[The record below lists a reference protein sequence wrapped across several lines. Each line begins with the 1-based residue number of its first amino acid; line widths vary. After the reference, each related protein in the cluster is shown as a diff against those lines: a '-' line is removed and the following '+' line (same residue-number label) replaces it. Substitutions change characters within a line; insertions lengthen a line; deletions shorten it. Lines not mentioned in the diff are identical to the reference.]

1 MIKTLLAADRSE
13 RERFRIPRSVQQ
25 SIPIQ
30 KIYRDGIWQTGG
42 KFSRTWR
49 FADINYA
56 LASHDDQRDMFTS
69 YCGVLNSLPTDATT
83 KITINNRRLNGA
95 EFRRSKTLQDISRYL
110 GRFREIFAQGKRNGY
125 AYGRGEKYA
134 LELGNDLPRALTSEL
149 AMLAVPETLPLFL
162 RKYQHRQIKQYRRRE
177 PVYKGAGD
185 IICCLDESGSTAGD
199 LAAWGKAV
207 ALTLLEIAQS
217 EGRKFALVH
226 FSGPG
231 RFQTDVFL
239 PGQSSLEEK
248 LHAAETFL
256 GGGTDF
262 QTPLAEAERLMREGG
277 FENADIAFITDGE
290 CSLPETCVEMLQ
302 KAQSELRFTVTGI
315 LLDEGNAGMDFS
327 LKPFCQNIYRTSELT
342 GDQIVGEIVLDRV

>member
-1 MIKTLLAADRSE
+1 
-13 RERFRIPRSVQQ
+13 
-25 SIPIQ
+25 
-30 KIYRDGIWQTGG
+30 
-42 KFSRTWR
+42 
-49 FADINYA
+49 
-56 LASHDDQRDMFTS
+56 
-69 YCGVLNSLPTDATT
+69 
-83 KITINNRRLNGA
+83 
-95 EFRRSKTLQDISRYL
+95 
-110 GRFREIFAQGKRNGY
+110 
-125 AYGRGEKYA
+125 
-134 LELGNDLPRALTSEL
+134 
-149 AMLAVPETLPLFL
+149 MLAVPETLPLFL

-290 CSLPETCVEMLQ
+290 CSLPGTCVEMLQ

-342 GDQIVGEIVLDRV
+342 GDQIVGGNCVGSRMILVARRKETGYNIMKYKDEGGRLCRLFTMEAEWLWNNPRSAFKNSIRIFLLGLLLHLL

>member
-1 MIKTLLAADRSE
+1 MDFLTDWLTNWLKELLIGGIMGNLEGLFDTVNTQVGEIAAQVGTTPAAWHAGVFSLIRQLSETVILPIAGMVLTFVATYELIQMLLEKNNMHEVDVANLYKWMFKTACAILILSNTFNIVMAVFDVSQ
-13 RERFRIPRSVQQ
+13 SVIAQAGGL
-25 SIPIQ
+25 IQ
-30 KIYRDGIWQTGG
+30 G
-42 KFSRTWR
+42 S
-49 FADINYA
+49 
-56 LASHDDQRDMFTS
+56 
-69 YCGVLNSLPTDATT
+69 
-83 KITINNRRLNGA
+83 
-95 EFRRSKTLQDISRYL
+95 
-110 GRFREIFAQGKRNGY
+110 
-125 AYGRGEKYA
+125 
-134 LELGNDLPRALTSEL
+134 
-149 AMLAVPETLPLFL
+149 
-162 RKYQHRQIKQYRRRE
+162 
-177 PVYKGAGD
+177 KGAGD

-239 PGQSSLEEK
+239 PRQSSLEEK
-248 LHAAETFL
+248 LRASETFL

-342 GDQIVGEIVLDRV
+342 GDQIVEEIVLDRV

>member
-1 MIKTLLAADRSE
+1 
-13 RERFRIPRSVQQ
+13 
-25 SIPIQ
+25 
-30 KIYRDGIWQTGG
+30 
-42 KFSRTWR
+42 
-49 FADINYA
+49 
-56 LASHDDQRDMFTS
+56 
-69 YCGVLNSLPTDATT
+69 
-83 KITINNRRLNGA
+83 
-95 EFRRSKTLQDISRYL
+95 
-110 GRFREIFAQGKRNGY
+110 
-125 AYGRGEKYA
+125 
-134 LELGNDLPRALTSEL
+134 
-149 AMLAVPETLPLFL
+149 MLAVPETLPLFL

-262 QTPLAEAERLMREGG
+262 QTPLAEAERLMREGALKMLTSRLLRTVSVHCQKPVWRCCKRRNQSFASPSQG
-277 FENADIAFITDGE
+277 F
-290 CSLPETCVEMLQ
+290 CWMRETP
-302 KAQSELRFTVTGI
+302 AWIS
-315 LLDEGNAGMDFS
+315 A
-327 LKPFCQNIYRTSELT
+327 
-342 GDQIVGEIVLDRV
+342 